1 MRPGQRIEVGF
12 NVPASK
18 SVFGQSNFLNT
29 HTTYECQKGAIRITL
44 SSGEIDNCS
53 HSFMQVSCM
62 FRSKLKRKDTTK
74 YLKNGN
80 KKKLPSFAKM
90 ATTCLKLHKTDR
102 MIFQIQD
109 HIVTNKYQAKPDD
122 ITHES
127 TSYKP

>member
-62 FRSKLKRKDTTK
+62 FRSKLKRKDTCHLSGSFNVQTC
-74 YLKNGN
+74 LKHVKELFSRTGN
-80 KKKLPSFAKM
+80 KKRPSTTNSLKNKPKSQ
-90 ATTCLKLHKTDR
+90 AT
-102 MIFQIQD
+102 
-109 HIVTNKYQAKPDD
+109 
-122 ITHES
+122 
-127 TSYKP
+127 